1 MEEITAD
8 EVKRMY
14 IDRLGEESTPEEVRQ
29 EYIDRLGPELGVVFD
44 KLRVEWA
51 TGWIKLNEIRSLYG
65 NHENVKYVNSF
76 GGLFFGHIQ
85 GILRDDLLL
94 NITRL
99 TDPVNSGGSKKNLT
113 IQLLPNLIDNL
124 DNRELSREEVDEC
137 VKTAVESSRF
147 ARDWRDRH
155 IAHRDYKLELDAKN
169 AEPLKDANRRE
180 IDHALTDVHSVLN
193 LIDERLLDRPMANEV
208 IYPHGIKAMIGEMIG
223 NLKRRG
229 V

>member
-1 MEEITAD
+1 M
-8 EVKRMY
+8 
-14 IDRLGEESTPEEVRQ
+14 EESTPEEEEVRQ

-44 KLRVEWA
+44 KLYVEWA
-51 TGWIKLNEIRSLYG
+51 TGWIKLNEMRSLYG

-85 GILRDDLLL
+85 GILWDDLLL

-113 IQLLPNLIDNL
+113 IQLLPSLI
-124 DNRELSREEVDEC
+124 DNRELSEEVDKC

-155 IAHRDYKLELDAKN
+155 IAHRDYNLELDKN
-169 AEPLKDANRRE
+169 AEPLEDANRRK
-180 IDHALTDVHSVLN
+180 IDHALTGVHSVLD
-193 LIDERLLDRPMANEV
+193 LINKRLLDGPMANEV
-208 IYPHGIKAMIGEMIG
+208 IYTHRIKGMIR

>member
-1 MEEITAD
+1 M
-8 EVKRMY
+8 
-14 IDRLGEESTPEEVRQ
+14 EESTPEEVRQ

-147 ARDWRDRH
+147 ARDWRNRH
-155 IAHRDYKLELDAKN
+155 IAHRDYKLELRHIAHQDYNLELDDKN
-169 AEPLKDANRRE
+169 VEPLEDANRRK
-180 IDHALTDVHSVLN
+180 IDHALTRVHSVLN
-193 LIDERLLDRPMANEV
+193 LINERLLDRPMANEV
-208 IYPHGIKAMIGEMIG
+208 IYTHRIKGMIG